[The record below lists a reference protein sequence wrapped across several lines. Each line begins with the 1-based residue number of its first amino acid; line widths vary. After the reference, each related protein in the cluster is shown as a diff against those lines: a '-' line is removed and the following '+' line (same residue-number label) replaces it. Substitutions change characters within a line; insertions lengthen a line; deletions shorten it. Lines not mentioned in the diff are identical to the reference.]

1 MHSPLFRRGQS
12 TTAGVHL
19 RAGPPGDAVA
29 SQVAW
34 LSFDQT
40 QQQRTQLFLNA
51 LSDQGTVDELGTGNI
66 RDLISNVLFPG
77 HTVLHTRAK
86 YLLFLPRD
94 FARLASK
101 TVDTLVQ
108 EGKKAEGRRIK
119 SLRQR
124 YEAEGLRNRG
134 IIGYTT
140 GSETKQLPSS
150 SYWGLMRQLGIYRGA
165 GSLWDYYRDLATHNA
180 ANAQKA
186 ILHSEEDDEEPPR
199 SGAWA
204 EHPDE
209 SPDHDGFSLSPD
221 EAQWLQE
228 RFLESDHSPREER
241 SITAWL
247 LEKGGRDSDRAWV
260 SGLDYVW
267 EHPLVD
273 QFPGRTA
280 DAMWLG
286 RDIDQLLFGARILYN
301 YLCAHHR
308 PDRGEARDALLDK
321 YRTAMGVWRSQIAG
335 KPPRST
341 LLTELDQWAQGR
353 FATVQA
359 ADAARLRWRT
369 TLQFVQRWQQLVA
382 SSVDLLVDPNAH
394 AHIASRERALKPGR
408 ARLAPPYC
416 RLQGWGGDSGFFRL
430 DYNWSPAMRILDD
443 IHLGLGTPRVEI
455 VAEGD
460 AAAQGDA

>member
-1 MHSPLFRRGQS
+1 M
-12 TTAGVHL
+12 
-19 RAGPPGDAVA
+19 A

-94 FARLASK
+94 FAQLKSR
-101 TVDTLVQ
+101 TVDTLVE

-119 SLRQR
+119 ALRQR

-140 GSETKQLPSS
+140 GSATKQLPSS
-150 SYWGLMRQLGIYRGA
+150 SYWGLLRQLGIYRGN
-165 GSLWDYYRDLATHNA
+165 GSLWDYYRDLATHRA
-180 ANAQKA
+180 AIAQKA
-186 ILHSEEDDEEPPR
+186 ILHSDEDDEPHPA
-199 SGAWA
+199 SGAWT

-209 SPDHDGFSLSPD
+209 SSEYDGFALSPD

-228 RFLESDHSPREER
+228 RFLESDKAPSEER
-241 SITAWL
+241 SLTTWL
-247 LEKGGRDSDRAWV
+247 LEKGGTDSDREWV

-267 EHPLVD
+267 QHPLVN
-273 QFPGRTA
+273 QFPARTA
-280 DAMWLG
+280 EAMQLG
-286 RDIDQLLFGARILYN
+286 RDVDQLLFGARILYN
-301 YLCAHHR
+301 HLCAHYR
-308 PDRGEARDALLDK
+308 SDQGEARDALLRK
-321 YRTAMGVWRSQIAG
+321 YRTAMDEWRAG
-335 KPPRST
+335 IDASPPKRT
-341 LLTELDQWAQGR
+341 LLAELDAWAQCR
-353 FATVQA
+353 LATIQA
-359 ADAARLRWRT
+359 SSAARLRWRT
-369 TLQFVQRWQQLVA
+369 TLQFVQRWQHLVA
-382 SSVDLLVDPNAH
+382 RCTDLLVDPEAH

-408 ARLAPPYC
+408 ARLAAPYD

-430 DYNWSPAMRILDD
+430 DYNWLPAMRMLDD
-443 IHLGLGTPRVEI
+443 IHRGLGTPRLEV
-455 VAEGD
+455 D
-460 AAAQGDA
+460 AAIAAATEGSA